1 MLHAP
6 VYPQR
11 LSVLTEQMVAVLAAS
26 LAAWPQSAT
35 PPPFDLGAA
44 ITDLMLGLTV
54 HAFVGAARPDAE
66 ERSILFRTHFRAAH
80 ALVWAFH
87 FLTHQPPFQQRM
99 HREVDGVVGKHSPTF
114 ANLAHLT
121 ATAMLLHE
129 AFRYTSPCRQLSGA
143 IDNVLPPAAQITAA
157 RQQVIHQR
165 PSHWHD
171 TECHLAAHAPAI
183 HHHLALLAGQLVL
196 AMVLQQYELAPL
208 PQDSYRHSPF
218 FGPWVTLRQ
227 RT

>member
-66 ERSILFRTHFRAAH
+66 ERSILFRSHFRAAH

-114 ANLAHLT
+114 AHLAHLT

-143 IDNVLPPAAQITAA
+143 IDNVLPPAAQLTAA
-157 RQQVIHQR
+157 TQQVLHPLPER
-165 PSHWHD
+165 CGDPNRD
-171 TECHLAAHAPAI
+171 AAACESAI
-183 HHHLALLAGQLVL
+183 SYDLALLPSQLVL